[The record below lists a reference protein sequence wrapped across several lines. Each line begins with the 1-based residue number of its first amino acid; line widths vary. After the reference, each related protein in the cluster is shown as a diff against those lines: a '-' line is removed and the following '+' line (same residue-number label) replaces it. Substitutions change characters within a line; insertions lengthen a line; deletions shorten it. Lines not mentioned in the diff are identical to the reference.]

1 MLKKIIIATAL
12 FVAGSSM
19 SATEPAR
26 NVLGE
31 GSQTTTLTVRWG
43 DDVAID
49 NLASTVKFNG
59 TATVGDIITTALAE
73 DPRFYALKDGADSF
87 VAFGFDTNGDNSA
100 AISVGGALE
109 LIDGVAVTAD
119 DYSAAK
125 GSSDYDHW
133 KVNSDATCWKIFV
146 NNAEATCE
154 TTVATG
160 DDIVLEYTA
169 ADATTPTERAYT
181 FFLRPA
187 TQQGV
192 WMLPEVVMNTAD
204 GKQTYVPMIAN
215 WLGDGNALYGAC
227 VATETYDVDGVT
239 VNNASY
245 GCYIANAKKGAMS
258 CRVSVTNPV
267 EALIRPYLNI
277 RKDWG
282 DGKQSVKR
290 VYGDC
295 DTHIST
301 IVAHPMTG
309 IGLEGIEPGSIIE
322 LDNMGTKIIQPF
334 YEPADADFTGFTFTS
349 SDFDV
354 VSFYSNVNTLVAH
367 KEGTATITI
376 ASKDGN
382 VSRQYVVNVK
392 GIDPDNRPHS
402 FTDGMIWLNE
412 EWFTHTSGSLNF
424 IDPEGNIYY
433 RAYANQNDN
442 KAFGATSQFGMMYA
456 DKLFIMS
463 KQDWDNGDTRD
474 RGEQPDRSGGRVVVI
489 DANTMQRLVSYDVIG
504 GDGRAA
510 VGIEPGK
517 VYLSHSKGVRVLTWD
532 EDNNFTLADA
542 DLPMLE
548 AATSAHGGTGDMVK
562 VGKYVFAA
570 EVDKAFHVF
579 DTETD
584 AEVFKITANKANMK
598 AQGVVQ
604 TKDGRVWLGCDK
616 TLLPINV
623 DEFDPTSYE
632 TNIVAFADFMPEG
645 QLSLPVGKLSGC
657 SSSWRHANLMTS
669 HVTNVLMWGDGDYN
683 GSGGSLFRWD
693 LDNGG
698 IETTR
703 TVYTHDKK
711 GEFGYGYGS
720 PGYDPLTDT
729 YMFAS
734 MPGFGA
740 KSLQNWYHFIDATTG
755 ELKHRVKLPEYWW
768 FPAMPIILDRYE
780 PEMEDLPV
788 IVLSPEAGETSY
800 DLNVSDRDNLDCNIR
815 VSLQDNGTA
824 ADTEAGGVVAE
835 ARVEGHRLFVTPK
848 KAGNRTLALAVESN
862 GKVVTKNVEVRIE
875 TTGIDNVTSDASAD
889 VEYYDMSGIK
899 ISKPQAG
906 QIVIRRTGDKYE
918 KIRF

>member
-1 MLKKIIIATAL
+1 MFRKFILTAIL
-12 FVAGSSM
+12 FVASTTVSV
-19 SATEPAR
+19 ADPVL

-31 GSQTTTLTVRWG
+31 GNQTMTLTVRWG
-43 DDVAID
+43 DDVALD
-49 NLASTVKFNG
+49 NLVSTVKFNE
-59 TATVGDIITTALAE
+59 TATVESVIATALAA
-73 DPRFYALKDGADSF
+73 DPRFYALKDASDSY

-100 AISVGGALE
+100 AISIGNVLE
-109 LIDGVAVTAD
+109 LVDGIATTD
-119 DYSAAK
+119 GDYSTAK
-125 GSSDYDHW
+125 GSSVYDHW
-133 KVNSDATCWKIFV
+133 KVNSDTGCWKVFV
-146 NNAEATCE
+146 NNAE
-154 TTVATG
+154 VAYDTNVSTG
-160 DDIVLEYTA
+160 DNVVLEYTT
-169 ADATTPTERAYT
+169 ADATEPVKAAYT
-181 FFLRPA
+181 FNLRPA

-204 GKQTYVPMIAN
+204 GKQIYVPMIAN
-215 WLGDGNALYGAC
+215 WLGDGNALYGSA
-227 VATETYDVDGVT
+227 VAVETYDEDGIT
-239 VNNASY
+239 VNNSSY

-258 CRVSVTNPV
+258 CRVTVTNPV
-267 EALIRPYLNI
+267 AAVIRPYLNI
-277 RKDWG
+277 RKNWG

-295 DTHIST
+295 DTRIST
-301 IVAHPMTG
+301 IVAHPLTG
-309 IGLEGIEPGSIIE
+309 IGLEGIEPGGIIE
-322 LDNMGTKIIQPF
+322 LDNMGTKVIKPV
-334 YEPADADFTGFTFTS
+334 YEPADADFPGFSFAS
-349 SDFDV
+349 SDNGV
-354 VSFYSNVNTLVAH
+354 VSFYQNVNTLVAH
-367 KEGTATITI
+367 KEGTATITVS
-376 ASKDGN
+376 SKDGN
-382 VSRQYVVNVK
+382 VRQQYVVNVK
-392 GIDPDNRPHS
+392 GVDPANRPDS

-442 KAFGATSQFGMMYA
+442 KAFGATSQFGMVYA

-463 KQDWDNGDTRD
+463 KQDWDNGDTRP

-489 DANTMQRLVSYDVIG
+489 DANTMQRLASFDVIG

-548 AATSAHGGTGDMVK
+548 AATSTHGGTGDMVK
-562 VGKYVFAA
+562 AGKYVFAA

-584 AEVFKITANKANMK
+584 TEVFKITANKANMK

-623 DEFDPTSYE
+623 DEFDPASYE
-632 TNIVAFADFMPEG
+632 SSIVVFADFMPEA
-645 QLSLPVGKLSGC
+645 QLALPLGKLSGC
-657 SSSWRHANLMTS
+657 SGSWRHANFMSS

-693 LDNGG
+693 IDNDG
-698 IETTR
+698 IETAR
-703 TVYTHDKK
+703 TVYAHDKK

-740 KSLQNWYHFIDATTG
+740 TALQNWYHFIDATTG

-768 FPAMPIILDRYE
+768 FPAMPIILDKYE
-780 PEMEDLPV
+780 PEMEDLPA
-788 IVLSPEAGETSY
+788 IALSPDAGETAY

-815 VSLQDNGTA
+815 VSIQDNGTA
-824 ADTEAGGVVAE
+824 ADAEDGGVVAE
-835 ARVEGHRLFVTPK
+835 ARVEGHRLYVTPK
-848 KAGNRTLALAVESN
+848 KAGIRTLALAVESN

-875 TTGIDNVTSDASAD
+875 TTGIDDVTSDASAD
-889 VEYYDMSGIK
+889 VEYYDLSGIR
-899 ISKPQAG
+899 ISTPQAG
-906 QIVIRRTGDKYE
+906 QVVIRRTADKYE